1 MKKRTMGKP
10 GSEVSA
16 PGFGPINR
24 DHWKLSIALCLL
36 AASLFTSASAQENNN
51 SSKAKEAPKS
61 PVTPKVIN
69 IWPGVAPGSEQ
80 WKQPETTL
88 GSGPMQRIV
97 NVTAPTLT
105 AYLPDTATATGTAV
119 IIAPGG
125 GFIFLGTDTHEVA
138 EWLAARGIAGFVLKY
153 RTAQLEGQDEAQ
165 LNQSGRARFGAQLN
179 DHALIAEDGKYGIA
193 DGIQAI
199 KVVRA
204 HAAEWGI
211 SADRIVFMGFSA
223 GGMIAEFASVQP
235 DASARPNYAAPIY
248 GAPFPVPPIPEG
260 VPPFFMEMAQDDTL
274 AGPQIVAFYDA
285 LKAAGYKP
293 EFHIY
298 SSGGHGWG
306 MRKQGKSSDHWID
319 DFYYWLEAQGLTGP
333 RK

>member
-1 MKKRTMGKP
+1 MKKRTLGRLRP
-10 GSEVSA
+10 E
-16 PGFGPINR
+16 
-24 DHWKLSIALCLL
+24 
-36 AASLFTSASAQENNN
+36 TSARRFGLMNRNNWKVSFALSATAALLLSVANAQDSK
-51 SSKAKEAPKS
+51 SSKAEQPGAS
-61 PVTPKVIN
+61 PVRPRVIN
-69 IWPGVAPGSEQ
+69 LWPGVAPGSEQ
-80 WKQPETTL
+80 WKQTETTL

-97 NVTAPTLT
+97 NVTTPTLT
-105 AYLPDTATATGTAV
+105 AYLPDPAKATGTAV

-138 EWLAARGIAGFVLKY
+138 EWLAARGIAAFVLKY
-153 RTAQLEGQDEAQ
+153 RTAQLEGQNEAQ
-165 LNQSGRARFGAQLN
+165 LNQAGAARFGAQLR

-199 KVVRA
+199 KVLRA

-211 SADRIVFMGFSA
+211 SPDRIVFMGFSA
-223 GGMIAEFASVQP
+223 GGMITEYTAVQQ
-235 DASARPNYAAPIY
+235 DVSARPNYAASIY
-248 GAPFPVPPIPEG
+248 GAPFPVPPIPKD

-319 DFYYWLEAQGLTGP
+319 DLYYWLEAQGLTRP

>member
-1 MKKRTMGKP
+1 MKA
-10 GSEVSA
+10 SA
-16 PGFGPINR
+16 PGFGPVNR
-24 DHWKLSIALCLL
+24 NHWKLFIALSLT
-36 AASLFTSASAQENNN
+36 AAFLFTPASAQESK
-51 SSKAKEAPKS
+51 SSKPEQPAAS
-61 PVTPKVIN
+61 VVIPKVIN
-69 IWPGVAPGSEQ
+69 LWPGVAPGSEQ
-80 WKQPETTL
+80 WKQTETTL

-97 NVTAPTLT
+97 NVTTPTVT
-105 AYLPDTATATGTAV
+105 AYLPAPAKATGTAV

-138 EWLAARGIAGFVLKY
+138 EWLAARGLAAFVLKY
-153 RTAQLEGQDEAQ
+153 RTAPLQGENEAQ
-165 LNQSGRARFGAQLN
+165 LNQSGGARFGAQLR

-211 SADRIVFMGFSA
+211 SPDRIVFMGFSA
-223 GGMIAEFASVQP
+223 GGMITELTAVQP
-235 DASARPNYAAPIY
+235 EVSARPNYAAPIY
-248 GAPFPVPPIPEG
+248 GAPFPVPSIPKD

-306 MRKQGKSSDHWID
+306 MHKQGKSSDHWID
-319 DFYYWLEAQGLTGP
+319 DFYYWLEAQGLT
-333 RK
+333 RSLK